1 MLYSRGTLEN
11 NVQKI
16 LNTAEEKQREQIIH
30 SLIDKN
36 MDRLEATKYV
46 EGSKDIVL
54 LSDMELYWLCEAV
67 NSAGAELK
75 FEHYFSKNEIQLY
88 SNSAM
93 EKSEKVVFKNIIKI
107 DKDRY
112 VTTLTS
118 KKIKEM
124 FDEHILVYN
133 TETQRQLVIK
143 EKGKNVI
150 YKIDINKTSV
160 KEITSLLDRELY
172 IPDTI
177 VLNANTDGK
186 TVLEID
192 EENREIILKKGVLD
206 IGDGMHRILAI
217 RNSHNQDIIFPV
229 EICMFN
235 TEKMNIYISQKNKQN
250 KFKKDYVRA
259 IDPLNDVTDIVNT
272 INQES
277 KILKGLI
284 TQNSQIDKVFLV
296 KIISLNFK
304 IKSKKEKIK
313 LEEYLLENL
322 DKIFKKNIELLEDE
336 NGEEKTV
343 DKEVLCL
350 IIAGLA
356 YYYQQKEVNI
366 SKITETVNDEEIRKG
381 INISYLTQSNKRFKE
396 LEEYFK

>member
-36 MDRLEATKYV
+36 MDRLEAIKYV

-250 KFKKDYVRA
+250 KFQKDYVRA
-259 IDPLNDVTDIVNT
+259 IDPLNEVTDIINT

-284 TQNSQIDKVFLV
+284 TQNSQINKVFLV
-296 KIISLNFK
+296 KILSLNFK
-304 IKSKKEKIK
+304 IKTKKEKIK

-322 DKIFKKNIELLEDE
+322 DKLFKKNINLLEDE
-336 NGEEKTV
+336 EGHQKIV
-343 DKEVLCL
+343 DKSVLCL
-350 IIAGLA
+350 IVAGLL
-356 YYYQQKEVNI
+356 YYYQKDEVDI
-366 SKITETVNDEEIRKG
+366 DKITEVINNEENRSKVNITY
-381 INISYLTQSNKRFKE
+381 STQSSKRFRE